1 MQRDQLFG
9 AQGKLCLGTPIV
21 ITEFNFKNIW
31 RQNLDDSS
39 NFTTLKLALRQVI
52 DQRNRIE

>member
-21 ITEFNFKNIW
+21 ITEFNFKNI
-31 RQNLDDSS
+31 RCQNLDDSS
-39 NFTTLKLALRQVI
+39 NFTTLKLALRQII
-52 DQRNRIE
+52 DQRNCIE